1 MVGFQSSRRL
11 YVIDFYK
18 RKAEF
23 HHAQWQQAVEEGKD
37 KAAKKHMDEYINYNE
52 MYEDCKKIKGN

>member
-1 MVGFQSSRRL
+1 
-11 YVIDFYK
+11 VIDFYK